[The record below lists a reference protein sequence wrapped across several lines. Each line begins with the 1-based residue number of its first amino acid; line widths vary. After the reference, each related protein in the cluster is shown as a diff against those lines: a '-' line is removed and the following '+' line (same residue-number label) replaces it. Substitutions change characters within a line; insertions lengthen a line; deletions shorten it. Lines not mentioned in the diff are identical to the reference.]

1 MTTTDWLI
9 DITLIFIVLRQVRE
23 GRIDLRFIAIPL
35 ALCAYTFHSY
45 VHSLPTAGNDLVLIA
60 VAAAVGVTLGVLGG
74 FATHV
79 RAENGQAF
87 ARAGIVA
94 AGLWVG
100 SMTARLGFI
109 IWITHS
115 GGEQALGRF
124 SVSHDITGAD
134 VWQTALVLLALS
146 EVLVRLA
153 IIVGRGYLQSHSVT
167 SAHRELV
174 NA

>member
-9 DITLIFIVLRQVRE
+9 DITLILIVLRQVRE
-23 GRIDLRFIAIPL
+23 GRIDKRFIAIPL

-45 VHSLPTAGNDLVLIA
+45 VHSLPTAGNDLVLIG
-60 VAAAVGVTLGVLGG
+60 VAGAVGATLGVLGG

-79 RAENGQAF
+79 RGENGQAF
-87 ARAGIVA
+87 ARAGFVA
-94 AGLWVG
+94 AGLWIA

-115 GGEQALGRF
+115 NGAAALGRF
-124 SVSHDITGAD
+124 SSSHDITGAD

-153 IIVGRGYLQSHSVT
+153 IIVTRGHLESHRATDVR
-167 SAHRELV
+167 RELV
-174 NA
+174 TV